1 MKKSKI
7 IIERPSNGTYCMS
20 CKRYKRCGWKEIHAA
35 AISDKPCRDFE
46 ATEKQKNTE
55 FSEI

>member
-7 IIERPSNGTYCMS
+7 IIERPNNGTYCMS

-46 ATEKQKNTE
+46 AAEKQ
-55 FSEI
+55 